1 MLNFGRK
8 WRDSEKVDEEGKK
21 SEPQHGESGHF

>member
-8 WRDSEKVDEEGKK
+8 WRDSEKVEEGKK